1 MRIYEATSESQQDG
15 RDTVKNGNVLF
26 EKCARFTEEADDFRR
41 RGLYPFFR
49 CIDSAQDTEVL
60 VDGRP
65 MLMLGSNSYLGLT
78 NHPRIKE
85 KAIAAVRKYGTGC
98 GGSRLLNG
106 TLTIHLEL
114 EEALAGLVGK
124 EAALVFSTG
133 FQTNL
138 GAITGILGKNDAVLI
153 DKTDHASILDGC
165 RLSLGPM
172 LRYRHNDM
180 KDLERLLSRCDAK
193 GKLIVV
199 DGVFSMEGDIAPLP
213 EIIELAGKYNAAVMS
228 DDAHALGVLGA
239 TGAGTGEHFG
249 VADDLDIIMGTF
261 SKSLASVGG
270 FIAAQREIIEY
281 IKHRARALIFS
292 ASISPA
298 NAAAALAALEVMRDE
313 PERRS
318 RLWENTTFFREEL
331 QSMGVD
337 TGHSETPIIPI
348 IIRDDMT
355 TFKIWRTLH
364 DRGIFLNAVISPAV
378 PPNQSL
384 LRLSL
389 MATHTRSQLERALE
403 TIEDACRN
411 VGLI

>member
-1 MRIYEATSESQQDG
+1 MESSEVTIEPQQVDPS
-15 RDTVKNGNVLF
+15 VCKNGKGLM
-26 EKCARFTEEADDFRR
+26 EKCVRFTREADLYRK

-49 CIDSAQDTEVL
+49 CIESAQDTEVL

-78 NHPRIKE
+78 NHPGIKE
-85 KAIAAVRKYGTGC
+85 RVIAAVNKYGTGC

-106 TLTIHLEL
+106 TLNLHLEL
-114 EEALAGLVGK
+114 EEALAAFVGK
-124 EAALVFSTG
+124 ESALVFSTG

-180 KDLERLLSRCDAK
+180 KDLERLLSRCQQK

-199 DGVFSMEGDIAPLP
+199 DGVFSMDGDIAPLP
-213 EIIELAGKYNAAVMS
+213 RIIELAGKYDAMVMS
-228 DDAHALGVLGA
+228 DDAHALGVLGE

-249 VADDLDIIMGTF
+249 VADDLDIVMGTF

-281 IKHRARALIFS
+281 VKHQARALIFS

-298 NAAAALAALEVMRDE
+298 NAAAALGALEVMHDE
-313 PERRS
+313 PERRI
-318 RLWENTTFFREEL
+318 RLWENTTFFREGL
-331 QSMGVD
+331 QSIGLD

-348 IIRDDMT
+348 IIGDDMT
-355 TFKIWRTLH
+355 TFRIWRTLH

-389 MATHTRSQLERALE
+389 MATHTGRQLERALE
-403 TIEDACRN
+403 TIEDACRS